1 MVSKTEKNKQKLKKN
16 TQIKEPKR
24 RVTVSDSRLR
34 PLVTN
39 EKPCVSMATPV
50 RWTCSSMYLKKK
62 HFKSVIVENIINEK
76 SEAKA
81 GRRIKEMSAEFDEQV
96 EFWSAYKYG
105 VT

>member
-1 MVSKTEKNKQKLKKN
+1 
-16 TQIKEPKR
+16 
-24 RVTVSDSRLR
+24 
-34 PLVTN
+34 
-39 EKPCVSMATPV
+39 
-50 RWTCSSMYLKKK
+50 MYLKKK